1 MKLDVRLPIGL
12 MFTLFGLI
20 LMVFGLVSNQ
30 AIYDQ
35 HSLGININL
44 AWGAVQLLFG
54 VVMAG
59 FAIRASRCARRALN
73 NRESR
78 S

>member
-12 MFTLFGLI
+12 MFSVFGLI
-20 LMVFGLVSNQ
+20 LVVFGMVSDHV
-30 AIYDQ
+30 IYDQ

-54 VVMAG
+54 VVMVG
-59 FAIRASRCARRALN
+59 FALRAGRNAKP
-73 NRESR
+73 
-78 S
+78 

>member
-12 MFTLFGLI
+12 MFTVFGLI
-20 LMVFGLVSNQ
+20 LVVFGLVSNP
-30 AIYDQ
+30 AIYAE

-54 VVMAG
+54 VVMVGLAL
-59 FAIRASRCARRALN
+59 RRRRIL
-73 NRESR
+73 
-78 S
+78 

>member
-20 LMVFGLVSNQ
+20 LVVFGLVSDP
-30 AIYDQ
+30 AIYAQ

-59 FAIRASRCARRALN
+59 FALRASRGTTRARN
-73 NRESR
+73 NRELS